1 MGQKMPEYE
10 RILKQPFQNWDDD
23 KKKLFAPRKQL
34 LLFPHGRLGTCGQS
48 TKLWENAICTRSAED
63 SLSLA
68 VVFRRLRCSQRE
80 RWVQEGVLCARTAG
94 LVHFGCSGILNRSEG
109 AWNAQPHYVMLL
121 WATDLSWKFQS
132 RNQLISGG
140 TQGRSWARLGSVKQ
154 RVPCGRLHPGEPEPS
169 RRLH

>member
-1 MGQKMPEYE
+1 MGQKMPEHE
-10 RILKQPFQNWDDD
+10 RILKQPFQNWDEN

-48 TKLWENAICTRSAED
+48 TKHWENAICTRSVED

-68 VVFRRLRCSQRE
+68 VVFRRLQCSQRE
-80 RWVQEGVLCARTAG
+80 RWVREGVLCAGTAG

-154 RVPCGRLHPGEPEPS
+154 RVPCGRLRPGEPEPS

>member
-1 MGQKMPEYE
+1 MGQKMPEYG
-10 RILKQPFQNWDDD
+10 RILKQPFQNWDND

-48 TKLWENAICTRSAED
+48 TKLWENAICTRSVED

-80 RWVQEGVLCARTAG
+80 RWVQEGVLCAGTAG

-140 TQGRSWARLGSVKQ
+140 TQGRSWAGLGSVKQ